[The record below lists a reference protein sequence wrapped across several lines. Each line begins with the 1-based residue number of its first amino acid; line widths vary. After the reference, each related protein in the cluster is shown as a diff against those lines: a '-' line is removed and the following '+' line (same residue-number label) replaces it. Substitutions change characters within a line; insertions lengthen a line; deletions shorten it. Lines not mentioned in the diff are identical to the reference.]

1 MTIDSLIKTN
11 EQQAR
16 QIEEMSVRIKELT
29 AQLAWFQRRMF
40 GRSSEKRMML
50 DGQLTLFDSTEDFPC
65 SISME
70 EDGTGEC
77 QVNLD
82 EDDLARMLSGSSD
95 SCPYFQMDDEY
106 KIVRKQM

>member
-1 MTIDSLIKTN
+1 MAPEEILHMTIDSLIKTN

-16 QIEEMSVRIKELT
+16 QIDEMSVRIKELT

-70 EDGTGEC
+70 EDGTGEKPS
-77 QVNLD
+77 VPSYH
-82 EDDLARMLSGSSD
+82 ARAGTD
-95 SCPYFQMDDEY
+95 PEKTGRIFPY
-106 KIVRKQM
+106 